1 MTRPKTPR
9 PPPQPGQRFVDGYLA
24 ALLARASHLISA
36 EFHAV
41 VKRQG
46 LSVSEWRTLAT
57 LSDGNEV
64 SIGELARITLNKQ
77 PTLTRLLDRMERR
90 GELRR
95 VPHRRDGRVT
105 LIRITPQGRRTVA
118 HLIGLAEEH
127 EQRVLQPF
135 GRARSNQLKSTLRG
149 IIALHPG
156 PRRRGDAT

>member
-64 SIGELARITLNKQ
+64 SIGELAGLVREFL
-77 PTLTRLLDRMERR
+77 PEAD
-90 GELRR
+90 
-95 VPHRRDGRVT
+95 
-105 LIRITPQGRRTVA
+105 IRFDAQTGRRTD
-118 HLIGLAEEH
+118 
-127 EQRVLQPF
+127 
-135 GRARSNQLKSTLRG
+135 
-149 IIALHPG
+149 
-156 PRRRGDAT
+156 DAA